1 MEQNLFSGISDE
13 AFAFSDLRV
22 DFVYNRIP
30 RDRRQYYIAEGLRIG
45 AETARK
51 YRGRDIRELLCN
63 DGVAIRTIDTPS
75 PSGMHAQIYYDGGE
89 RRIEIFTETAKRFAD
104 ALADVPIPLSQ
115 EQAQEIF
122 LAHEFYHWLEYS
134 KGRGTEMLCAP
145 VERKLLGLIPQRLR
159 VHRVC
164 EIAAFQ
170 FCKEYCGLPVHPK
183 AVDYLLLYQADGAD
197 HEAIRSAFLTLEQ
210 GYRRECEITH
220 GQEENR
226 NA

>member
-1 MEQNLFSGISDE
+1 
-13 AFAFSDLRV
+13 
-22 DFVYNRIP
+22 
-30 RDRRQYYIAEGLRIG
+30 
-45 AETARK
+45 
-51 YRGRDIRELLCN
+51 
-63 DGVAIRTIDTPS
+63 
-75 PSGMHAQIYYDGGE
+75 
-89 RRIEIFTETAKRFAD
+89 
-104 ALADVPIPLSQ
+104 
-115 EQAQEIF
+115 
-122 LAHEFYHWLEYS
+122 
-134 KGRGTEMLCAP
+134 MLCAP

-183 AVDYLLLYQADGAD
+183 AVDYLLLYQAEGAD

-210 GYRRECEITH
+210 GYRRECEITN